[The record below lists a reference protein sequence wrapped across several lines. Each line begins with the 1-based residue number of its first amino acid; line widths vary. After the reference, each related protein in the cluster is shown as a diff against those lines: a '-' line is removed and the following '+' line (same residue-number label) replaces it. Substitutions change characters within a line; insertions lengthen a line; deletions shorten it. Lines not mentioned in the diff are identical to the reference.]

1 MPTLSH
7 PDRKAPR
14 MKLLHSPTS
23 PYVRKVLMLLHETGL
38 TDKVA
43 VETVA
48 STPIAENPTLTAAN
62 PLGRI
67 PCLLRDDGPALFDS
81 RVICQYLDSLHGGRT
96 FYPAAPALW
105 TTLTLEALADGML
118 DSAVSGMYER
128 RLRPADMQFAPWID
142 AQRGKVV
149 RALDALETLWT
160 AHLEGPPDAGA
171 LAVAA
176 TLGYLDLR
184 YGDLNWRDARP
195 KLAAWHARVAE
206 RPSYAATAPT
216 P

>member
-1 MPTLSH
+1 
-7 PDRKAPR
+7 

-38 TDKVA
+38 LDRVA
-43 VETVA
+43 IETVA
-48 STPIAENPTLTAAN
+48 STPLAENPGLTAAN

-67 PCLLRDDGPALFDS
+67 PCLLREDGPAVFDS
-81 RVICQYLDSLHGGRT
+81 RVICRYLDSLHGGAK
-96 FYPAAPALW
+96 FYPEGPSLW

-128 RLRPADMQFAPWID
+128 RLRPEAIQFGPWIE
-142 AQRGKVV
+142 AQKGKIG
-149 RALDALETLWT
+149 RALDALESQWI
-160 AHLEGPPDAGA
+160 AHLEGPADAGA
-171 LAVAA
+171 LATAA

-184 YGDLNWRDARP
+184 YPDMGWREGRP
-195 KLAAWHARVAE
+195 RLAAWHARMAE